1 MLDINLLRNEPEK
14 VKKGIAVKNVDPKRV
29 DDFLSLDEKWRKSLK
44 DIEEK
49 RGLQKKLSEARDI
62 ESAKKNKEVIK
73 SLETQLAVL
82 EKDRELAWIKIPN
95 LPDAEAPVGKDET
108 GNQVIRKWGEPR
120 KFDFE
125 ARNHM
130 ALGESL
136 GIIDVET
143 AAKVSG
149 ARFSYLKGDAAIL
162 EMAIVKYVFDVLT
175 NEKILKKIVKQVDKN
190 YSVKPFIPVLPPVM
204 IKPEVFKK
212 MARLDPGQ
220 EEERY
225 HLSKDDLYLVG
236 SAEHTLGP
244 MHMGEIIE
252 EDKLPIRYLGFSSA
266 FRRESG
272 SYGKDTHGILR
283 VHQFDKLEIESFTVP
298 ENSRKEQD
306 FIVAIQEYL
315 MQSLNLPYQVVA
327 ICTGDMGGPDSRQ
340 IDIETWMPGQNCYRE
355 THTSD
360 LMTDYQSRRL
370 GTKVKRA
377 DGRLEFVHMNDA
389 TGFALGR
396 ILIAIFENYQN
407 KDGSVTV
414 PKILRKYSGIKFI
427 QRKIK
432 TSA

>member
-14 VKKGIAVKNVDPKRV
+14 VKKEIAKKNVDPKKV
-29 DDFLSLDEKWRKSLK
+29 DDFLSLDEKWRVSLK
-44 DIEEK
+44 AIEEK

-62 ESAKKNKEVIK
+62 EAAKKNKEEIK
-73 SLETQLAVL
+73 SLEAQLAVL
-82 EKDRELAWIKIPN
+82 EKDREIAWIKIPN
-95 LPDAEAPVGKDET
+95 LPDADVPAGEDET

-125 ARNHM
+125 AKDHM
-130 ALGESL
+130 ALGEAL

-149 ARFSYLKGDAAIL
+149 ARFNYLKGGAVLL

-175 NEKILKKIVKQVDKN
+175 SEKTLKKIVKNIDKN

-225 HLSKDDLYLVG
+225 HLPKDDLYLIG
-236 SAEHTLGP
+236 SAEHALGP
-244 MHMGEIIE
+244 MHMGETLE

-283 VHQFDKLEIESFTVP
+283 VHQFDKLEIESFTVL

-327 ICTGDMGGPDSRQ
+327 ICTGDMGGPDTRQ
-340 IDIETWMPGQNCYRE
+340 IDIETWMPGQNQYRE

-370 GTKVKRA
+370 GTKVKRK
-377 DGRLEFVHMNDA
+377 DGGVEFVHMNDA

-396 ILIAIFENYQN
+396 ILIAIIENYQE
-407 KDGSVTV
+407 KDGSVIV
-414 PKILRKYSGIKFI
+414 PKVLRKYAGFK
-427 QRKIK
+427 KISS
-432 TSA
+432 T

>member
-14 VKKGIAVKNVDPKRV
+14 VKKEIAKKNVDPKKV
-29 DDFLSLDEKWRKSLK
+29 DDFLSLDEKWRVSLK
-44 DIEEK
+44 AIEEK

-62 ESAKKNKEVIK
+62 EAAKKNKEEIK
-73 SLETQLAVL
+73 SLEAQLAVL
-82 EKDRELAWIKIPN
+82 EKDREIAWIKIPN
-95 LPDAEAPVGKDET
+95 LPDADVPAGKDET

-125 ARNHM
+125 AKDHM
-130 ALGESL
+130 ALGEAL

-149 ARFSYLKGDAAIL
+149 ARFNYLKGGAVLL

-175 NEKILKKIVKQVDKN
+175 SEKTLKKIVKNIDKN

-225 HLSKDDLYLVG
+225 HLPKDDLYLIG
-236 SAEHTLGP
+236 SAEHALGP
-244 MHMGEIIE
+244 MHMGETLE

-283 VHQFDKLEIESFTVP
+283 VHQFDKLEIESFTVL

-327 ICTGDMGGPDSRQ
+327 ICTGDMGGPDTRQ
-340 IDIETWMPGQNCYRE
+340 IDIETWMPGQNQYRE

-370 GTKVKRA
+370 GTKVKRK
-377 DGRLEFVHMNDA
+377 DGGVEFVHMNDA

-396 ILIAIFENYQN
+396 ILIAIIENYQE
-407 KDGSVTV
+407 KDGSVIV
-414 PKILRKYSGIKFI
+414 PKVLRKYAGFK
-427 QRKIK
+427 KISS
-432 TSA
+432 T